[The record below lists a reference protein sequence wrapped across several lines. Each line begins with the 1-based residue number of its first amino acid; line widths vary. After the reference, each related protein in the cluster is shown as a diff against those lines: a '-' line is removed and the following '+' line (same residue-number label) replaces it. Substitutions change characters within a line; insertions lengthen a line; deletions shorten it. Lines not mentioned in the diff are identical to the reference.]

1 MLAYILRRLLLVIPT
16 LFGIMVVNFAL
27 TQFVPGGPFDQIEA
41 RLEGEGD
48 SIDAVAGN
56 SAHHLD
62 LYRIANA
69 DELEWLGLPDLLDE
83 STLLLVE
90 WPERAT
96 GALPLPDL
104 RVRLQHAGNR
114 RDLELEARTATA
126 GKWLSELA
134 QAAPGAMDGSSQS
147 L

>member
-56 SAHHLD
+56 SGKDPGAVSTD
-62 LYRIANA
+62 LAMSARAA
-69 DELEWLGLPDLLDE
+69 CRPSFAPSWRSSSALPA
-83 STLLLVE
+83 SSARKAM
-90 WPERAT
+90 RAT
-96 GALPLPDL
+96 
-104 RVRLQHAGNR
+104 
-114 RDLELEARTATA
+114 
-126 GKWLSELA
+126 
-134 QAAPGAMDGSSQS
+134 
-147 L
+147 